1 MNMFRDFGADHHTD
15 AYDPEFSVPGSRSC
29 AQHLL
34 LTVSL
39 AWTQVRTMELVVI
52 QEALCVAVY
61 PLPPPNSY
69 VEVLTLITPERNL
82 ISKQE
87 CYKCNVLR

>member
-52 QEALCVAVY
+52 
-61 PLPPPNSY
+61 
-69 VEVLTLITPERNL
+69 
-82 ISKQE
+82 
-87 CYKCNVLR
+87 